1 MSVPGVSQFS
11 HVISG
16 DINLDILPLEQDM
29 SDDLHNYEASYIQV
43 SLI

>member
-1 MSVPGVSQFS
+1 MSVSGVSQFS

-29 SDDLHNYEASYIQV
+29 SDDPHNYNEASYIQV
-43 SLI
+43 LT